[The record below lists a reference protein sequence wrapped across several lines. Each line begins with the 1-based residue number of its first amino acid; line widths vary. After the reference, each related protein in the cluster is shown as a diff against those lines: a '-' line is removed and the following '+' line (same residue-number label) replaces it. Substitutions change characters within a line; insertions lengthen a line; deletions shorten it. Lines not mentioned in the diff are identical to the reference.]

1 MDSLTPRLAPQQKW
15 PNTIWIVRHGQSAG
29 NVARDL
35 AEAAGHPLIDIMT
48 RDMDTPLSDLGRE
61 QARALGH
68 WFAEMGD
75 ESRPTVALCSPYVRA
90 RETADIVLETAG
102 IAHFTRNRCAGV
114 HSQHDGCHILAANI
128 LTHARGLAA

>member
-68 WFAEMGD
+68 WFREMTD
-75 ESRPTVALCSPYVRA
+75 DRRPSAAGRDSCAHGGVRA
-90 RETADIVLETAG
+90 N
-102 IAHFTRNRCAGV
+102 TRCESEGV
-114 HSQHDGCHILAANI
+114 IC
-128 LTHARGLAA
+128 